1 MSPED
6 QSLYQLS
13 ENVGHALS
21 ARGLMLAT
29 AESCTGGWVGQVMTM
44 IPGSSE
50 WYERGFVTYTYL
62 SKMEMLGVQAA
73 TLERHGAVSEYTA
86 AAMALGAL
94 ERSRAQVALS
104 ITGVAG
110 PGGGTPDKPVG
121 TVCFGWSF
129 LDGRNHAETRCF
141 SGDRDAVRRQS
152 VQHTLTR
159 LLDQLLA

>member
-1 MSPED
+1 MTLDDP
-6 QSLYQLS
+6 SLYQLS
-13 ENVGHALS
+13 EHVGRALS

-29 AESCTGGWVGQVMTM
+29 AESCTGGWVGQVLTM

-62 SKMEMLGVQAA
+62 SKMEMLGVQSS
-73 TLERHGAVSEYTA
+73 TLETFGAVSEQTA
-86 AAMALGAL
+86 LEMSRGAV

-129 LDGRNHAETRCF
+129 LDGRNRTETMCF
-141 SGDRDAVRRQS
+141 PGDRDAVRRQS
-152 VQHTLTR
+152 VQHTLRR

>member
-6 QSLYQLS
+6 QLLCQLS
-13 ENVGHALS
+13 ENVGRALS

-50 WYERGFVTYTYL
+50 WYERGFITYTYL
-62 SKMEMLGVQAA
+62 SKMEMLGVQSG
-73 TLERHGAVSEYTA
+73 TLDAFGAVSEQTA
-86 AAMALGAL
+86 LEMSRGAL
-94 ERSRAQVALS
+94 ERSRAHVALS

-129 LDGRNHAETRCF
+129 LDGRNHVETLCF
-141 SGDRDAVRRQS
+141 PGDRDAVRRQT
-152 VQHTLTR
+152 VHHTLTR
-159 LLDQLLA
+159 LLDQLFA

>member
-1 MSPED
+1 MTPED
-6 QSLYQLS
+6 QILHQLS

-62 SKMEMLGVQAA
+62 SKREMLGVAPA
-73 TLERHGAVSEYTA
+73 TLEAFGAVSEQTA
-86 AAMALGAL
+86 GEMSRGAL

-129 LDGRNHAETRCF
+129 IDGRNLTETACF
-141 SGDRDAVRRQS
+141 PGDRDAVRRQA
-152 VQHTLTR
+152 VRYTLTR